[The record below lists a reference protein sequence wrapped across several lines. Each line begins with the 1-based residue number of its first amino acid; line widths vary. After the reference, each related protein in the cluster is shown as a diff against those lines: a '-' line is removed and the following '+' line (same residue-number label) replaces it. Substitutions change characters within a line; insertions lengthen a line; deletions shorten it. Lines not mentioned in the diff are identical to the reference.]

1 MKTMRNWFGRVG
13 FTAVGVGVGVIL
25 AAGSGFAAVQLS
37 RNSASDH
44 SIDAVQA
51 TSSHVGSVDKEKSAV
66 SGADDRAG
74 VDDRSGTSGT
84 DDRAG
89 VDDRSGTSGTDDQ
102 PGAVEP
108 EPEPND
114 DKSTKTAP
122 TTSNS
127 GRSGVDDNS
136 AHRSPEPGDDRG
148 HGGNH

>member
-1 MKTMRNWFGRVG
+1 MKTMRNWFGKVG

-25 AAGSGFAAVQLS
+25 AAGTGFAAVQLS

-51 TSSHVGSVDKEKSAV
+51 VSSHVESIDKEKSAV
-66 SGADDRAG
+66 SGADDRAS
-74 VDDRSGTSGT
+74 VDDRSGASE
-84 DDRAG
+84 
-89 VDDRSGTSGTDDQ
+89 TDDQ

-114 DKSTKTAP
+114 DKSTKTSP